1 MVSRCVNFGIR
12 APDGRPASR
21 HVSTRLEEPD
31 VYRGRIVLLGQN
43 DLSTDRGVSLYRI
56 GIVSTVERLQFCV
69 WCTCNPFALNGDNL
83 RVQRP
88 RILKRWSVWSWKAD
102 KRALERAPRR
112 ESERPSHQAHLL
124 LESFTP

>member
-69 WCTCNPFALNGDNL
+69 WCTCNP
-83 RVQRP
+83 
-88 RILKRWSVWSWKAD
+88 
-102 KRALERAPRR
+102 
-112 ESERPSHQAHLL
+112 
-124 LESFTP
+124 